1 MKLSKY
7 FKLKNQ
13 LEIQPFQSS
22 FNTLKEVLYY
32 FSFLGNIFLILF
44 GFFFI
49 KNVTDSIPLL
59 FPNVLDCMG
68 QLEYNN
74 ICHPVL
80 ACIAF
85 QPESLDC

>member
-22 FNTLKEVLYY
+22 FTTLKEVLYY

-49 KNVTDSIPLL
+49 KNVTDSIPPLFSNQATFFGIFVALL
-59 FPNVLDCMG
+59 DRKSTRLNSS
-68 QLEYNN
+68 
-74 ICHPVL
+74 H
-80 ACIAF
+80 
-85 QPESLDC
+85 